1 MDRLLD
7 IVSEKLIVRFKLKG
21 NEDTDHI
28 EGIRSLSSGIGYR
41 FISKEVKDL
50 FKTLL
55 EEHVVSKLEESDFE
69 ESVMYVFDRSCK
81 EDLGTIIRHANDNMA
96 EVLMKLPPLKE
107 GEEYHLPND
116 TVFILEP
123 YEESSDIYAVVLY
136 FSEWIEKSYN

>member
-55 EEHVVSKLEESDFE
+55 EEHVVSKLEDYCKRAVELGHDAIFTTNHGIQGDIFE
-69 ESVMYVFDRSCK
+69 ATR
-81 EDLGTIIRHANDNMA
+81 LAH
-96 EVLMKLPPLKE
+96 
-107 GEEYHLPND
+107 
-116 TVFILEP
+116 
-123 YEESSDIYAVVLY
+123 
-136 FSEWIEKSYN
+136 